1 MKIPYKN
8 ELNELIRWIS
18 NTNAIIGSSRQIT
31 HLVQEV
37 QQVTHLITVVSNG
50 IYEEYPFYSKLL
62 PEVASRLFMN
72 FMGSLRLNTAA
83 FGELAVIIRH
93 INEEPVD
100 LKLWENIHPR
110 IQKISKGLYVD
121 SYYDSAAEKAIKEVE
136 TRLREKFKELKPSV
150 TVPTKVGDIIG
161 ALLTENGAFKF
172 SDTSTASGKDYRRGV
187 QALFEGTMA
196 AYRNPSAHENLS
208 LTKRKALEQIMLA
221 SQLMY
226 ILDKPPI
233 LEHERMNDS
242 GN

>member
-18 NTNAIIGSSRQIT
+18 NANAIIGSSRQIT

-37 QQVTHLITVVSNG
+37 QQVTRLITVVSNG
-50 IYEEYPFYSKLL
+50 IQEEYPFYSKLL

-93 INEEPVD
+93 INEEPID

-121 SYYDSAAEKAIKEVE
+121 AYYDSAAEKAIKEVE
-136 TRLREKFKELKPSV
+136 TRLREKFKEYPGFTVLTGKFEDMVFEDNVFDLVFSASAFHWVPEKIGYEKAYAMLKS
-150 TVPTKVGDIIG
+150 G
-161 ALLTENGAFKF
+161 GAFARF
-172 SDTSTASGKDYRRGV
+172 ANTS
-187 QALFEGTMA
+187 
-196 AYRNPSAHENLS
+196 
-208 LTKRKALEQIMLA
+208 
-221 SQLMY
+221 
-226 ILDKPPI
+226 
-233 LEHERMNDS
+233 
-242 GN
+242 